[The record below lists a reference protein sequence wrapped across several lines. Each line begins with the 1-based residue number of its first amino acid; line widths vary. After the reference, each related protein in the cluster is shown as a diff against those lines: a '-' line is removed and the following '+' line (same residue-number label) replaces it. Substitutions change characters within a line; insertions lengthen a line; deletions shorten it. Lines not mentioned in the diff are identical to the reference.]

1 MLPTQENL
9 YYSSQPRRD
18 NSQCLNLGE
27 GAAFLGVCY
36 KTLAKWRELGI
47 VQGFYLPGERV
58 SRPAWRVHIDEL
70 MRAIIEEGLQTP
82 RRFID
87 PRTVREMPVCMISR
101 LTGLSEQA
109 VHSAR
114 SRGRLSDY
122 TFESVHKWLL
132 QRERRRLRAQERQTL
147 IERYEKRLSV
157 LRVDISRL
165 RRKLQSER
173 CAQCRKN
180 PILRKRIAGT

>member
-1 MLPTQENL
+1 MLPILEKL
-9 YYSSQPRRD
+9 YYSSPLRRD
-18 NSQCLNLGE
+18 NSQCLNLVE
-27 GAAFLGVCY
+27 AAAFLGVSY

-47 VQGFYLPGERV
+47 VQGFYIPGKRV

-70 MRAIIEEGLQTP
+70 MRAIIEEGLQKP

-87 PRTVREMPVCMISR
+87 PRATPTLPVCMIAR
-101 LTGLSEQA
+101 LATVSEQA
-109 VHSAR
+109 VQVAKL
-114 SRGRLSDY
+114 RGNLKNY
-122 TFESVHKWLL
+122 TFDSVRQWLL
-132 QRERRRLRAQERQTL
+132 RRERRRLRAQERQTL

>member
-1 MLPTQENL
+1 MLPIQEDL
-9 YYSSQPRRD
+9 YYISPLRRD
-18 NSQCLNLGE
+18 NSQCLNLIE
-27 GAAFLGVCY
+27 AAAFMGVCY
-36 KTLAKWRELGI
+36 KTLAKWRDLGI

-101 LTGLSEQA
+101 LTGLCEQA

-114 SRGRLSDY
+114 SRGSLKDY
-122 TFESVHKWLL
+122 TCESVHKWLL
-132 QRERRRLRAQERQTL
+132 QRERRRLRTQERQTL
-147 IERYEKRLSV
+147 IEKYENKLSA

-180 PILRKRIAGT
+180 PILRKRVTAT